1 MNDPAAGGP
10 DRSILIVDDT
20 PANLRL
26 LVDALEQHGYEVAVA
41 QDGREALD
49 RAAFLH
55 PDLILL
61 DVMMPVMDGY
71 DAARRLKADDATGA
85 IPIIF
90 MSALSEVEDKLV
102 GFAAGGVDYVTKPF
116 DIAEVLARIDVQLA
130 LRGAREQAEQIN
142 QRLLQEVEAHK
153 QVERAYLDSEQRYRI
168 LVDLLPLAILV
179 QVQERIAFA
188 NAAALRLLGA
198 ADHDS
203 VAGGP
208 LLARVH
214 ADSHEDLMLRL
225 RQTGDGRGDL
235 APLALQLLQLSGA
248 TVAVEAISAQ
258 IRYGA
263 EPAVLLVL
271 RDTTEQREHEAALKH
286 QAGHDLLTGLPN
298 RNLLM
303 DRLRLAISRAR
314 RTRSRLGVM
323 FIDLDKFKYINDA
336 LGHSAGDELLCTV
349 AARLVLCVRDCDT
362 VARLGG
368 DEFILLIDGA
378 AEDGMLSGLAQRV
391 VVALASPVTLAGQQH
406 AVTCSIGI
414 SVFPQDGDES
424 GLLLQRADIAMYRA
438 KEIGRNTYQF
448 FTPQMQ
454 TRIDDHLRLEKLLQ
468 QALVREEFLMYYQPQ
483 VCLQTGRIVGMEA
496 LVRWRSPEYGMMGP
510 GSFIPFSEES
520 ELIHVIGAW
529 VLLEVCRQ
537 MAEWRGQGLALVP
550 VAINV
555 SGMQFERSGIDL
567 QVQQALQQYDL
578 DPRLLML
585 ELTESVSMR
594 DPENSI
600 GWMRRLKEIGVTL
613 AIDDFG
619 TGYSNLSYLK
629 RFPVD
634 KLKIDQAF
642 VRGLTTDP
650 QDFAITTAVIRM
662 ARSLGLR
669 AVAEGVETEGQMR
682 LLAAESC
689 DEMQGFYFR
698 RPMPAA
704 EMALLLHERPVMDL
718 SCLRR
723 TPYQRTVLIIDDEP
737 SVRTLFT
744 LSMPVDQVRLL
755 TAASTAE
762 AYEILANN
770 EVGVIVSDQHLP
782 EEDGVS
788 FFSRIKK
795 MYPRT
800 VRMLLTADDGTE
812 TLMNAINR
820 GEIYRFIVK
829 PWDIEHVT
837 ALVLEGLARYEH

>member
-1 MNDPAAGGP
+1 MNGQAGAGP
-10 DRSILIVDDT
+10 HRNILIVDDT

-26 LVDALEQHGYEVAVA
+26 LVDALEQHSYTVAVA

-49 RAAFLH
+49 RAVFLQ
-55 PDLILL
+55 PDLVLL

-71 DAARRLKADDATGA
+71 DAARHLKADAATNA

-102 GFAAGGVDYVTKPF
+102 GFAAGGADYVTKPF
-116 DIAEVLARIDVQLA
+116 DIAEVLARIDLQLA
-130 LRGAREQAEQIN
+130 LRTAREQAEQVN
-142 QRLLQEVEAHK
+142 QRLQQEVEAHK
-153 QVERAYLDSEQRYRI
+153 QVERAYLESEQRYRT

-198 ADHDS
+198 SGPDS
-203 VAGGP
+203 VAGS
-208 LLARVH
+208 LLLSRVH
-214 ADSHEDLMLRL
+214 ADSHEDLLLRL
-225 RQTGDGRGDL
+225 RQAGDGRADL
-235 APLALQLLQLSGA
+235 PPLALQLLQLGGMA
-248 TVAVEAISAQ
+248 VAVEAIGAQ

-263 EPAVLLVL
+263 EQAVLLVL
-271 RDTTEQREHEAALKH
+271 RDTTEQREHEEALRH
-286 QAGHDLLTGLPN
+286 QASHDLLTGLPN

-314 RTRSRLGVM
+314 RARGRLGLM

-336 LGHSAGDELLCTV
+336 LGHSAGDELLCTI

-378 AEDGMLSGLAQRV
+378 AEDAMLTGLAQRV
-391 VVALASPVTLAGQQH
+391 VVALATPLTLAGQQH

-424 GLLLQRADIAMYRA
+424 EQLLQRADIAMYRA
-438 KEIGRNTYQF
+438 KEIGRNTFQF

-468 QALVREEFLMYYQPQ
+468 RALEREEFVMHYQPQ
-483 VCLQTGRIVGMEA
+483 VCLQTGRVVGMEA
-496 LVRWRSPEYGMMGP
+496 LVRWRSPEFGTLGP

-520 ELIHVIGAW
+520 ELILAIGSW
-529 VLLEVCRQ
+529 VLNAVCRQ
-537 MAEWRGQGLALVP
+537 MADWRAQGLALLP

-555 SGMQFERSGIDL
+555 SGSQFERTGIDL
-567 QVQQALQQYDL
+567 QVQRALQQHDL

-600 GWMRRLKEIGVTL
+600 LWMRKLKEIGVSL

-682 LLAAESC
+682 LLASECC

-698 RPMPAA
+698 RPMPPEEVAQ
-704 EMALLLHERPVMDL
+704 LLRERPSMDM
-718 SCLRR
+718 SSVRR
-723 TPYQRTVLIIDDEP
+723 AAYKRTVLIIDDEP

-744 LSMPVDQVRLL
+744 LSMPVDQVHLL

-788 FFSRIKK
+788 FFSRVKK

-837 ALVLEGLARYEH
+837 ELVLEGLARYEQ

>member
-1 MNDPAAGGP
+1 MNAPAGGRSP
-10 DRSILIVDDT
+10 RSILIVDDT

-26 LVDALEQHGYEVAVA
+26 LVDALEQHGYAVAVA
-41 QDGREALD
+41 QDGREALE
-49 RAAFLH
+49 RAAFLR

-61 DVMMPVMDGY
+61 DVMMPVMGGY
-71 DAARRLKADDATGA
+71 DAARHLKADARTGA

-102 GFAAGGVDYVTKPF
+102 GFAAGGIDYVTKPF
-116 DIAEVLARIDVQLA
+116 DIAEVLARIDIQLA
-130 LRGAREQAEQIN
+130 LRSAREEAGQIN
-142 QRLLQEVEAHK
+142 ARLQQEVAAHK
-153 QVERAYLDSEQRYRI
+153 QVERAYLESEQRYRT

-198 ADHDS
+198 ADHES
-203 VAGGP
+203 VAGMP

-214 ADSHEDLMLRL
+214 ADSHEDLLLRL
-225 RQTGDGRGDL
+225 RQAGDGRGDL
-235 APLALQLLQLSGA
+235 PPLALQLLQLSG
-248 TVAVEAISAQ
+248 VAVVVEATGAQ
-258 IRYGA
+258 IHYGA

-286 QAGHDLLTGLPN
+286 QASHDLLTGLPN

-314 RTRSRLGVM
+314 RARGRLGVM
-323 FIDLDKFKYINDA
+323 FIDLDKFKYINDS

-349 AARLVLCVRDCDT
+349 AARLLLCVRECDT

-368 DEFILLIDGA
+368 DEFILLIDGIS
-378 AEDGMLSGLAQRV
+378 EDGLLTGLAKRV
-391 VVALASPVTLAGQQH
+391 VVALSMPVSLCGQQH
-406 AVTCSIGI
+406 AVTCSIGL

-424 GLLLQRADIAMYRA
+424 EQLLQRADIAMYRA

-468 QALVREEFLMYYQPQ
+468 RALEREEFIMHYQPQ
-483 VCLQTGRIVGMEA
+483 VCLQTGQVVGMEA
-496 LVRWRSPEYGMMGP
+496 LVRWQSPEFGMLGP

-520 ELIHVIGAW
+520 ELILAIGTW
-529 VLLEVCRQ
+529 VLHEVCRQ
-537 MAEWRGQGLALVP
+537 MSAWRAQGLALVP

-555 SGMQFERSGIDL
+555 SGSQFERNGFDL

-585 ELTESVSMR
+585 ELAESVSMR

-600 GWMRRLKEIGVTL
+600 VWMQRLKEIGVSL

-704 EMALLLHERPVMDL
+704 EAAALLRERPIMDL

-723 TPYQRTVLIIDDEP
+723 AAYRRTVLIIDDEP

-744 LSMPVDQVRLL
+744 LSMPVDRVHLL

-782 EEDGVS
+782 EEDGVT
-788 FFSRIKK
+788 FFSRVKK

-837 ALVLEGLARYEH
+837 ELVLEGLARYEH

>member
-1 MNDPAAGGP
+1 MNDLAGVRPA
-10 DRSILIVDDT
+10 RSILIVDDT

-26 LVDALEQHGYEVAVA
+26 LVDALEQHGHTVAVA
-41 QDGREALD
+41 QDGREALE
-49 RAAFLH
+49 RAAFLR

-71 DAARRLKADDATGA
+71 HAARHLKADASTSA

-116 DIAEVLARIDVQLA
+116 DIAEVLARIDIQLA
-130 LRGAREQAEQIN
+130 LRSAREETEQIN
-142 QRLLQEVEAHK
+142 ARLQQEVEAHK
-153 QVERAYLDSEQRYRI
+153 RVERAYLESEQRYRT

-188 NAAALRLLGA
+188 NAAALRLMGA
-198 ADHDS
+198 SDHDS
-203 VAGGP
+203 VAGTP

-214 ADSHEDLMLRL
+214 SDSHEDLLLRL
-225 RQTGDGRGDL
+225 RQASDGRGDL
-235 APLALQLLQLSGA
+235 PPLALQLLQLGGM
-248 TVAVEAISAQ
+248 TVLVEATGAQ

-286 QAGHDLLTGLPN
+286 QASHDLLTGLPN

-314 RTRSRLGVM
+314 RARGRLGVM
-323 FIDLDKFKYINDA
+323 FIDLDKFKYINDS

-349 AARLVLCVRDCDT
+349 AARLLLCVRECDT

-368 DEFILLIDGA
+368 DEFILLIDGV
-378 AEDGMLSGLAQRV
+378 AENGMLTGLAQRV
-391 VVALASPVTLAGQQH
+391 VVALAAPVSLCGQQH
-406 AVTCSIGI
+406 AVTCSIGL

-424 GLLLQRADIAMYRA
+424 EQLLQRADIAMYRA

-468 QALVREEFLMYYQPQ
+468 RALECEEFFMHYQPQ
-483 VCLQTGRIVGMEA
+483 VCLQTGRVVGMEA
-496 LVRWRSPEYGMMGP
+496 LVRWQSPEFGTLGP

-520 ELIHVIGAW
+520 ELILAIGNW
-529 VLLEVCRQ
+529 VLHEVCRQ
-537 MAEWRGQGLALVP
+537 MAQWRAQGLGLVP

-555 SGMQFERSGIDL
+555 SGSQFERNGIDL
-567 QVQQALQQYDL
+567 QVQQALLQYDL
-578 DPRLLML
+578 DPCLLML

-600 GWMRRLKEIGVTL
+600 VWMRRLKEIGVSL

-698 RPMPAA
+698 RPMSAA
-704 EMALLLHERPVMDL
+704 EAAQLLRERPSMDL

-723 TPYQRTVLIIDDEP
+723 VAYRRTVLIIDDEP

-744 LSMPVDQVRLL
+744 LSMPLDRVHLL

-788 FFSRIKK
+788 FFSRVKK

-829 PWDIEHVT
+829 PWAIEHVT
-837 ALVLEGLARYEH
+837 ELVLEGLARYEH